1 MRFTVEVGYVKIDKL
16 NINQIK
22 DALPLVW
29 EVFCKYE
36 AIDYPE
42 NGKQAFWD
50 AIHDMDYLNALT
62 AYGAFIDG
70 KLIGMIALRNE
81 GSHIA
86 LFFVD
91 GQYHRQGIGRKLF
104 EASLTENTNSQITVH
119 SSEYAKEIYARL
131 GFARKGE
138 MQEEGG
144 IRYIPM
150 ERRLRM
156 ATPM

>member
-1 MRFTVEVGYVKIDKL
+1 MTKENQIIKIEKL

-29 EVFCKYE
+29 EGFCKYE
-36 AIDYPE
+36 AVNYPE

-50 AIHDMDYLNALT
+50 AIHDPDYLNALT

-70 KLIGMIALRNE
+70 KPVGIIALRNE

-91 GQYHRQGIGRKLF
+91 GKYHRQGIGRKLF
-104 EASLTENTNSQITVH
+104 ETSLAENTNSRITVH
-119 SSEYAKEIYARL
+119 SSEYAQEVYARL
-131 GFARKGE
+131 GFVRKDE

-150 ERRLRM
+150 EMLIKSDLGNI
-156 ATPM
+156 